1 MLVYGRISLKVELVD
16 GAKPMDRKYAEAGVH
31 LIRTTQEISNH
42 RTGQHLK
49 PVSME
54 TRNSYW
60 LFFLASTAQ
69 SLDPLCPPF
78 LLWQLR
84 KQPPINL

>member
-1 MLVYGRISLKVELVD
+1 MYGRISLKAEPVD
-16 GAKPMDRKYAEAGVH
+16 GAGPMNRKYAEAGMH
-31 LIRTTQEISNH
+31 LICTTQEIRYH

-60 LFFLASTAQ
+60 LFFLASSVQ
-69 SLDPLCPPF
+69 SLDP
-78 LLWQLR
+78 
-84 KQPPINL
+84 